1 MWKGNWRSG
10 WKEKKHKQVLNWS
23 NRLPPLLYFTNDF
36 GICSSLNLTCQ
47 VVSSSGSIIFCQVD
61 TYAWVLLESAKVTKI
76 PRAKVTKIGQQEC
89 WCLQMSREQGDNPAR
104 FGHLIKVVPFSIT
117 ESAVGGSSMQLLGAA
132 SVVVNGNCA
141 YVAMHL
147 ANSMVHNW
155 YHHRHE
161 RQSERHSQLHPQITS
176 QMSENKLEAPRAEH
190 LCAPFLN

>member
-1 MWKGNWRSG
+1 MGEMFHVKRKLKVRLKREKAQTNSQLIQLTSSPVVCHKWLWYMFITAPDLPSGLSKWKHNI
-10 WKEKKHKQVLNWS
+10 
-23 NRLPPLLYFTNDF
+23 LP
-36 GICSSLNLTCQ
+36 S
-47 VVSSSGSIIFCQVD
+47 
-61 TYAWVLLESAKVTKI
+61 
-76 PRAKVTKIGQQEC
+76 
-89 WCLQMSREQGDNPAR
+89 
-104 FGHLIKVVPFSIT
+104 GHLC
-117 ESAVGGSSMQLLGAA
+117 LGALGKCKDDENRTA
-132 SVVVNGNCA
+132 RMLIFLDHWISCRWSVVVSGNCT

>member
-10 WKEKKHKQVLNWS
+10 WKEKKHKLILNWS
-23 NRLPPLLYFTNDF
+23 NWLPPLLYVTNDF
-36 GICSSLNLTCQ
+36 GICSSLHLTCQ
-47 VVSSSGSIIFCQVD
+47 VVWASGNIIFCQVD
-61 TYAWVLLESAKVTKI
+61 TYAWVLLESAKM
-76 PRAKVTKIGQQEC
+76 TKIGQREC
-89 WCLQMSREQGDNPAR
+89 WCLQMTIWALDQGRAFLDHWISCR
-104 FGHLIKVVPFSIT
+104 W
-117 ESAVGGSSMQLLGAA
+117 
-132 SVVVNGNCA
+132 SVVVSGNCT

-176 QMSENKLEAPRAEH
+176 QMSESKLEAPRAEH

>member
-10 WKEKKHKQVLNWS
+10 WKEKKHKLVLNWS

-76 PRAKVTKIGQQEC
+76 P
-89 WCLQMSREQGDNPAR
+89 M
-104 FGHLIKVVPFSIT
+104 IKFVPFSIT
-117 ESAVGGSSMQLLGAA
+117 ESAVGGSSMQSLGAA
-132 SVVVNGNCA
+132 SVVMSGNCT
-141 YVAMHL
+141 YVAMQL

-161 RQSERHSQLHPQITS
+161 RQSERHSQLHPRITS
-176 QMSENKLEAPRAEH
+176 QMSENRLEAPRAEH